1 MDFNLK
7 RRARE
12 RGIAEDLARE
22 LHRLLGPHSPQAL
35 AEHSDVVCETF
46 GRIFDRHGIVNESAG
61 ARILS
66 YVPVELAR
74 LNFKFAEFNRQL
86 DAAIRPPD
94 PPARSAATTFLLTS

>member
-46 GRIFDRHGIVNESAG
+46 ARIFDQHGVVAESSG

-66 YVPVELAR
+66 FVPAELAR
-74 LNFKFAEFNRQL
+74 LNFKYAELDRQL
-86 DAAIRPPD
+86 TAAIRPTD
-94 PPARSAATTFLLTS
+94 QSSTSNKEQS